1 MLKTARLAILFVS
14 VLVDMIGFGIVLP
27 LLPFYAEDFGAS
39 PLQVTLLIASY
50 SAMQFVAVPV
60 WGRVSDRLGRRPFI
74 VAGLFASAVSYLIFG
89 LAGSLAMLFVS
100 RIAGGAAGGTI
111 SVAQAYV
118 ADTTGPEDRAHGLGM
133 LGAASGL
140 GVLIGP
146 AIGGYFSVF
155 GYHVPGLIA
164 AGLCAANGVAAVFL
178 LPESLKTPASATAS
192 APAPAT
198 GPHARRGDAAAEP
211 ARAARIAP
219 GGQGARQAPGGQA
232 SGQDAADQGPGQ
244 AASLRAWVGAMT
256 SYPYSLLLTVYFL
269 SIMSFTAMTAVLA
282 LYGDRAHAMDARD
295 MGIIFAVAGG
305 TTVVVRGL
313 LVGWLVR
320 RLGERRIVQ
329 AGTLVLALS
338 LVAIPLARGEAMM
351 FALVPFWALAA
362 GLTFPSLAS
371 LVSQQTDAR
380 SQGSM
385 LGGQQV
391 VGGIGRVL
399 GPVWAGALFGAVG
412 IGSPFLVGA
421 VLVTVAG
428 LVALRI
434 PPPPRSRVIRDDAAL
449 STEDVAV

>member
-1 MLKTARLAILFVS
+1 MLKTSRLAILFVT

-27 LLPFYAEDFGAS
+27 LLPFYAEEFGAT
-39 PLQVTLLIASY
+39 PLQVTLLIASF
-50 SAMQFVAVPV
+50 AATQFVAVPV

-89 LAGSLAMLFVS
+89 LAGSLATLFIS
-100 RIAGGAAGGTI
+100 RIAAGAAGGTI

-146 AIGGYFSVF
+146 AIGGYFSGF
-155 GYHVPGLIA
+155 GYHVPGFIA
-164 AGLCAANGVAAVFL
+164 AGLCAANGIAAIFF
-178 LPESLKTPASATAS
+178 LPESRQASPASTARVS
-192 APAPAT
+192 
-198 GPHARRGDAAAEP
+198 
-211 ARAARIAP
+211 
-219 GGQGARQAPGGQA
+219 QA
-232 SGQDAADQGPGQ
+232 SDRGAASRGQ
-244 AASLRAWVGAMT
+244 AATLQGWVRSMT
-256 SYPYSLLLTVYFL
+256 SYPFYLLLVVYFL

-282 LYGDRAHAMDARD
+282 LYADRAFAMTAMD
-295 MGIIFAVAGG
+295 MGIVFAVAGG

-313 LVGWLVR
+313 LIGWLAR
-320 RLGERRIVQ
+320 RVGERRIVL
-329 AGTLVLALS
+329 AGTVVLALS
-338 LVAIPLARGEAMM
+338 LVAIPLVQNAAMI

-371 LVSQQTDAR
+371 LVSQESDAE

-391 VGGIGRVL
+391 VGGIARVI

-412 IGSPFLVGA
+412 IGSPFVVGA
-421 VLVTVAG
+421 VLVTVAA
-428 LVALRI
+428 LVASRI
-434 PPPPRSRVIRDDAAL
+434 PAPAHVRFLDDDSALAAD
-449 STEDVAV
+449 DVAV

>member
-1 MLKTARLAILFVS
+1 MLKTSRLAILFVT

-27 LLPFYAEDFGAS
+27 LLPFYAEEFGAT
-39 PLQVTLLIASY
+39 PLQVTLLIASF
-50 SAMQFVAVPV
+50 AATQFVAVPV

-89 LAGSLAMLFVS
+89 LAGSLATLFIS
-100 RIAGGAAGGTI
+100 RIAAGAAGGTI

-146 AIGGYFSVF
+146 AIGGYFSGF
-155 GYHVPGLIA
+155 GYHVPGFIA
-164 AGLCAANGVAAVFL
+164 AGLCAANGIAAVFF
-178 LPESLKTPASATAS
+178 LPESRRASPASTGRANQALDPG
-192 APAPAT
+192 APS
-198 GPHARRGDAAAEP
+198 R
-211 ARAARIAP
+211 
-219 GGQGARQAPGGQA
+219 
-232 SGQDAADQGPGQ
+232 GQ
-244 AASLRAWVGAMT
+244 AATLQGWARSMT
-256 SYPYSLLLTVYFL
+256 SYPFYLLLVVYFL

-282 LYGDRAHAMDARD
+282 LYADRAFGMTAMD
-295 MGIIFAVAGG
+295 MGIVFAVAGG

-313 LVGWLVR
+313 LIGWLAR
-320 RLGERRIVQ
+320 RVGERRIVL
-329 AGTLVLALS
+329 AGTVVLALS
-338 LVAIPLARGEAMM
+338 LMAIPLVQNAAMI

-371 LVSQQTDAR
+371 LVSQESDAE

-391 VGGIGRVL
+391 VGGIARVI

-412 IGSPFLVGA
+412 IGSPFVVGA
-421 VLVTVAG
+421 VLVTVAA
-428 LVALRI
+428 LVASRI
-434 PPPPRSRVIRDDAAL
+434 PAPAHVRFLDDDSALAAD
-449 STEDVAV
+449 DVAV

>member
-1 MLKTARLAILFVS
+1 MLKTARLAVLFVS

-27 LLPFYAEDFGAS
+27 LLPFYAEDFGAT
-39 PLQVTLLIASY
+39 PAQVTLLIASY
-50 SAMQFVAVPV
+50 SAMQFVAVPI

-111 SVAQAYV
+111 AVAQAYV

-164 AGLCAANGVAAVFL
+164 AGLCAANGVAAIFL
-178 LPESLKTPASATAS
+178 LPESLKADVVGATRVPRAAGDSAVAAGSRPAS
-192 APAPAT
+192 PA
-198 GPHARRGDAAAEP
+198 GGAAEP
-211 ARAARIAP
+211 AGAPAVAGQGRRQP
-219 GGQGARQAPGGQA
+219 GGE
-232 SGQDAADQGPGQ
+232 
-244 AASLRAWVGAMT
+244 AASLRSWLVTMT
-256 SYPYSLLLTVYFL
+256 RYPYSLLLAVYFL

-305 TTVVVRGL
+305 TTVIVRGL

-329 AGTLVLALS
+329 AGTVVLALS
-338 LVAIPLARGEAMM
+338 LAAIPLAPTEALM

-399 GPVWAGALFGAVG
+399 GPVWAGVAFGAVS
-412 IGSPFLVGA
+412 ITSPFLIGA
-421 VLVTVAG
+421 ALVTVAAM
-428 LVALRI
+428 VALRI
-434 PPPPRSRVIRDDAAL
+434 PAPPRLRPADEEPAL
-449 STEDVAV
+449 SPDDVTV